1 MSVITVRWVLWVSLL
16 VSLPFPF
23 YIVHWG
29 LLPLGAVLKAL
40 VFGHLQQLYELSLLQ
55 VALVLLQCLVA
66 VVVFGLTSWGYG
78 RYASQWQE
86 KIRGSVVGI
95 VMLSFL
101 ITFSSVAV
109 YSGQLVARN
118 IDDSV
123 RKVTFLQVYP

>member
-1 MSVITVRWVLWVSLL
+1 
-16 VSLPFPF
+16 
-23 YIVHWG
+23 
-29 LLPLGAVLKAL
+29 
-40 VFGHLQQLYELSLLQ
+40 
-55 VALVLLQCLVA
+55 
-66 VVVFGLTSWGYG
+66 
-78 RYASQWQE
+78 
-86 KIRGSVVGI
+86 VVGI